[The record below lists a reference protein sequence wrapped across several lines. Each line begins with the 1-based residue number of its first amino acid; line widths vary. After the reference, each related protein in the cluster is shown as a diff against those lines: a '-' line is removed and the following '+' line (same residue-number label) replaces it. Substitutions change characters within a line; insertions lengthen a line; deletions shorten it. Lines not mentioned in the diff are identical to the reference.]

1 MKHNKQTLNIP
12 EFIRGKIK
20 KKLRES
26 PTREFIV
33 SELMAHTGSPCYNAR
48 KLYSNLNFDPFPLG
62 NNIVVNEMLLLS
74 DLKQRGSNRKKLLKK
89 NHMQYI
95 TNQKAFRQPCFIK
108 GFILQY
114 CQVKLEQITLY
125 CTARKSKI
133 EILISC

>member
-1 MKHNKQTLNIP
+1 MRSLTAQMKHNKQTLNIP

-74 DLKQRGSNRKKLLKK
+74 DFETKREQKKKVVEK
-89 NHMQYI
+89 EPYAIYN
-95 TNQKAFRQPCFIK
+95 
-108 GFILQY
+108 
-114 CQVKLEQITLY
+114 
-125 CTARKSKI
+125 
-133 EILISC
+133 